1 MRTNQKLG
9 GLYLVVSSILPN
21 DKLVLAT
28 SEALEGGVDLL
39 QFIPGQE
46 TPETTALATRL
57 ATLAKKNSKPFL
69 VNGDLKIAK
78 AIEADGIHFD
88 TYEKAPS
95 EVRRMLG
102 KEQIIGYT
110 VNNDAER
117 VLWADQAGADY
128 VSFCSVFS
136 PCTVTQCPIVSLE
149 TIRVMKSKT
158 SLTMFAAGGI
168 SLENAHV
175 VLEAGVDGIAV
186 TSALLKTK
194 DPRQTAAAFKEIIR
208 SYRATLS

>member
-9 GLYLVVSSILPN
+9 GLYLVVSSILP
-21 DKLVLAT
+21 DAKLFLAT
-28 SEALEGGVDLL
+28 SEALAGGVDML
-39 QFIPGQE
+39 QFVPGQG
-46 TPETTALATRL
+46 TLDGMAIAKRL
-57 ATLAKKNSKPFL
+57 ATLAKKNSTPFL
-69 VNGDLKIAK
+69 INGDLKTAK
-78 AIEADGIHFD
+78 VIEADGIHFD
-88 TYEKAPS
+88 TYEKAPD

-110 VNNDAER
+110 ISNDTER
-117 VLWADQAGADY
+117 ILWADQAGADY

-136 PCTVTQCPIVSLE
+136 PRTATQCPIVSLE
-149 TIRVMKSKT
+149 TIRAMKSKT
-158 SLTMFAAGGI
+158 SLTIFAAGGI

-186 TSALLKTK
+186 TSALLKAK

-208 SYRATLS
+208 SYRPNFS